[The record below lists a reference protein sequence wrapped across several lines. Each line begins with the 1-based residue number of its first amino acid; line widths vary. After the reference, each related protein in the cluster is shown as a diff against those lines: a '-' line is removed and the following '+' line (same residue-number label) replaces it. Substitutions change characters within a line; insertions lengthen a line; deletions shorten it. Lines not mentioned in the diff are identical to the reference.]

1 MNYLYN
7 SVDGVILISSAEGWG
22 LALTESLLSGT
33 PFIANVTGGM
43 QDQMRF
49 IDNEGNWF
57 TPSID
62 IPSNHRGTY
71 KKCGEWALPVFPTSR
86 SIQGSVPT
94 PYIFDDRCDTDDVA
108 KQIMNLYKMGKEKRK
123 EIGLKGSEWA
133 RSDEAGFTHEHQA
146 KRISKHIDKLLET
159 WEPREKFEF
168 LKDTDYKKRVL
179 RHKLIY

>member
-1 MNYLYN
+1 
-7 SVDGVILISSAEGWG
+7 
-22 LALTESLLSGT
+22 
-33 PFIANVTGGM
+33 
-43 QDQMRF
+43 
-49 IDNEGNWF
+49 
-57 TPSID
+57 
-62 IPSNHRGTY
+62 
-71 KKCGEWALPVFPTSR
+71 
-86 SIQGSVPT
+86 
-94 PYIFDDRCDTDDVA
+94 
-108 KQIMNLYKMGKEKRK
+108 MNLYKMGKEKRK